1 MSIVK
6 EIKTR
11 VGTSNDYKIKDIC
24 IDGKRLT
31 LFYNEVLT
39 DSSSIDN
46 FVLKSLL
53 TLKKNSFKRLEDHL
67 PTVNISKI
75 KKRQIYDFVNNG
87 FLIIFYKKIYA
98 VEVKAKLDR
107 GINNI
112 QSELSLSGPK
122 DSFSENYNTNLGLIR
137 RRIKTCNLKV
147 ENLDIGVRS
156 KTKIGILYIDDIV
169 DKKIVKRIYE
179 VLERIDIDG
188 IIDSSY
194 LKITLEGQKSFFPT
208 IMMSERPDKS
218 AMALLEGKVVV
229 LVDMS
234 PYALI
239 LPSFFIDFFHTTDD
253 YYQKS
258 FNTTFIRIIRFFAF
272 LIAIF
277 TPACYIAVTTRN
289 YDIVPLDLLLM
300 LKAGRTFVPFP
311 AYIEALF
318 MIVCFEILKESDI
331 RMSNTSGSS
340 ISILGGLI
348 LGDAA
353 VSAGIV
359 SPIMI
364 IVVAISSIAG
374 LVFSSIELVNA
385 LRIYK
390 IILLLLGTL
399 LGIYGVI
406 IGTIYMIYKL
416 LTLKVFGIPYLV
428 PFIPFDKNE
437 INDSFIKREESVK
450 KRNSFLTKN
459 IVRGRYKWKRLL
471 YLLFWLLHLVLL

>member
-24 IDGKRLT
+24 IDGKTLT

-53 TLKKNSFKRLEDHL
+53 NLKKSNFKRLEDYL

-75 KKRQIYDFVNNG
+75 KKNQIYDFVNNG

-122 DSFSENYNTNLGLIR
+122 DSFSENYNINLGLIR
-137 RRIKTCNLKV
+137 RRIKSCDLKV
-147 ENLDIGVRS
+147 MNLDIGVRS
-156 KTKIGILYIDDIV
+156 KTRVGILYIDDIV
-169 DKKIVKRIYE
+169 DKKIVKRIDE
-179 VLERIDIDG
+179 VLRRIDIDG

-218 AMALLEGKVVV
+218 AMALLEGKVVI

-385 LRIYK
+385 LRLYK

-416 LTLKVFGIPYLV
+416 LTLKIFGIPYLV

-459 IVRGRYKWKRLL
+459 IVRGRYK
-471 YLLFWLLHLVLL
+471 

>member
-24 IDGKRLT
+24 IDGKTLT

-53 TLKKNSFKRLEDHL
+53 NLDRNSFRKLDEHL
-67 PTVNISKI
+67 PAINISKI
-75 KKRQIYDFVNNG
+75 KKNQIYDFVNNG

-137 RRIKTCNLKV
+137 RRIKSCDLKV
-147 ENLDIGVRS
+147 MNLDIGVRS
-156 KTKIGILYIDDIV
+156 KTKVGILYIDDIV
-169 DKKIVKRIYE
+169 DKKIVKRIDE
-179 VLERIDIDG
+179 VLRRIDIDG

-218 AMALLEGKVVV
+218 AMALLEGKVVI

-385 LRIYK
+385 LRLYK

-416 LTLKVFGIPYLV
+416 LTLKIFGIPYLV

-459 IVRGRYKWKRLL
+459 IVRGRYKWKRL
-471 YLLFWLLHLVLL
+471 

>member
-1 MSIVK
+1 MVIFMSIVK

-24 IDGKRLT
+24 IDGKTLT

-53 TLKKNSFKRLEDHL
+53 NLDRNSFRKLDEHL
-67 PTVNISKI
+67 PAINISKI
-75 KKRQIYDFVNNG
+75 KKNQIYDFVNNG

-137 RRIKTCNLKV
+137 RRIKSCDLKV
-147 ENLDIGVRS
+147 MNLDIGVRS
-156 KTKIGILYIDDIV
+156 KTKVGILYIDDIV
-169 DKKIVKRIYE
+169 DKKIVKRIDE
-179 VLERIDIDG
+179 VLRRIDIDG

-218 AMALLEGKVVV
+218 AMALLEGKVVI

-258 FNTTFIRIIRFFAF
+258 FDTTFIRIIRFFAF

-385 LRIYK
+385 LRLYK

-399 LGIYGVI
+399 LGIYGVL

-459 IVRGRYKWKRLL
+459 IVRGRYK
-471 YLLFWLLHLVLL
+471 